1 MFKPRPYDPDRVS
14 KQTPAQQAATERN
27 FRVFRLHGLHS
38 QMFLLTGPR
47 RELAQ
52 LLVDQELIAMGAQ
65 TTAEAQ
71 TARTQEIMRRL
82 KREQAE
88 RRNNPHSC
96 IGTEDCLC
104 ENCLDIPF

>member
-27 FRVFRLHGLHS
+27 FRVFKLHGLHA
-38 QMFLLTGPR
+38 QMFMLTGPR
-47 RELAQ
+47 RELAR

-65 TTAEAQ
+65 TTAEAGA
-71 TARTQEIMRRL
+71 ARRAKILRRRE
-82 KREQAE
+82 REQAE
-88 RRNNPHSC
+88 RRKNPHSC
-96 IGTEDCLC
+96 TGAEDCLC